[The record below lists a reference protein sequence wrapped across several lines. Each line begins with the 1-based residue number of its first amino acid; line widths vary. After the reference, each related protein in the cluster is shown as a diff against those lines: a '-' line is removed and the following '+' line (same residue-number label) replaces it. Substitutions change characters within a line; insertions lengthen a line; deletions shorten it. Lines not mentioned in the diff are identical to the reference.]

1 MCDARPTHMELSRDE
16 FKAASLAAP
25 VGWAYDSDERW
36 RKLAAWKWRELCE
49 AGGGGDKT
57 HAPSLPL
64 TNRGNRTIAAAI
76 AFTFWPDYFDK
87 QANAARAFGAPPPL
101 LSRRLPAVRSFL
113 DGETPESFAIPPSR
127 LTPYPYGVAVPR
139 LFMPTAVLAENAEL
153 AARWQSDLDQRADA
167 EAERRRRVR
176 VAADAGDVQ
185 ANAIMDKELA
195 RGKKRR
201 DKVGDKN
208 GKYYDRPGQAEKRE
222 AERKRQRLSKKA
234 VRKGWSS
241 SYRVDKDDVL
251 SIRLPRGHTS
261 TSRSAAGPT
270 DCSIAVII
278 DGLSSR
284 PELNGN
290 KATAVSFDESKG
302 LYNVE
307 IPDGSVIALKP
318 ANVVADPESPP
329 PWEWPHHRSVMW

>member
-1 MCDARPTHMELSRDE
+1 M
-16 FKAASLAAP
+16 
-25 VGWAYDSDERW
+25 
-36 RKLAAWKWRELCE
+36 
-49 AGGGGDKT
+49 
-57 HAPSLPL
+57 
-64 TNRGNRTIAAAI
+64 
-76 AFTFWPDYFDK
+76 
-87 QANAARAFGAPPPL
+87 
-101 LSRRLPAVRSFL
+101 
-113 DGETPESFAIPPSR
+113 
-127 LTPYPYGVAVPR
+127 
-139 LFMPTAVLAENAEL
+139 
-153 AARWQSDLDQRADA
+153 
-167 EAERRRRVR
+167 
-176 VAADAGDVQ
+176 
-185 ANAIMDKELA
+185 
-195 RGKKRR
+195 
-201 DKVGDKN
+201 
-208 GKYYDRPGQAEKRE
+208 
-222 AERKRQRLSKKA
+222 RKRQRLSKKA

-329 PWEWPHHRSVMW
+329 PWEWPHHGSVMW